1 MYDFALRIVYICNDV
16 DIYCFVEILYIYLIE
31 KLIQQDRI
39 FLKKRGKYMD
49 GVYESLAAV
58 TVVREL
64 YDTGKDIYDV
74 LSNYLK
80 LLIIN
85 EHMNDF
91 SSAEIT
97 EKINRNNSF
106 KLNESVVKTALK
118 RLNINRNHGV
128 YTVDVSFFDNEKI
141 NILDNQIKQ
150 NQLLLENLYE
160 FIQSESSEILT
171 EEKKET
177 VQKRFYNYLLNEDTS
192 DEYSLLISRYIM
204 KTSIDDKYMSIIN
217 RIKEGSLIYEG
228 ICYSTDLSNLGK
240 WTIELNI
247 YLEQEILFYIA
258 GYNGEIHKSLYQ
270 QLLDYIEEINSSNK
284 SKKKYIKLYYTQ
296 DVKEEIEAYFR
307 GAERAFEK
315 GEIINPA
322 KKPMLY
328 ILKDVK
334 TKSDILTKK
343 VQFYNLLNGR
353 GILLKEFDFYSQEN
367 QQYSRVDTDVYQYNV
382 DNIESDRGNDYIRKC
397 TDKVN
402 QIEILRQNHNVGLK
416 DIKYILL
423 TANGTILKC
432 AYSKYAYQT
441 GEVPKATILDF
452 LLNKFWF
459 ELNKGFGKG
468 VSPKTIDMVSRAR
481 MVLSLLTTNKIS
493 KAYDDIKNRY
503 ENGEVTQKEVA
514 GIISELRIHSKTPDE
529 INAENLAEDV
539 SFLNDFDINRQIEEL
554 KREELAREADQ
565 EKIAFLE
572 SELEKMKKEKI
583 TVAEQQQKRE
593 EENENRIKTLEEK
606 FNESKKE
613 NDSLN
618 QKIQSFLERDER
630 KKLIRKRVCRGSIF
644 ILCLVIIFIGFY
656 FACSLL
662 FKLDDSLS
670 GLISIILTVLLA
682 ILNPIRKLWRKFVI
696 DCDKK

>member
-1 MYDFALRIVYICNDV
+1 MFFA
-16 DIYCFVEILYIYLIE
+16 EGLYIHLFKKIY
-31 KLIQQDRI
+31 QNRM
-39 FLKKRGKYMD
+39 FLKRKGKYME

-74 LSNYLK
+74 LANYLK

-97 EKINRNNSF
+97 EKINKNNSF

-118 RLNINRNHGV
+118 RLDISRNHGV
-128 YTVDVSFFDNEKI
+128 YSVDVSFFDNKEI
-141 NILDNQIKQ
+141 NILDNQIRQ
-150 NQLLLENLYE
+150 NQLLLENLYD
-160 FIQSESSEILT
+160 FIQIESSEILT
-171 EEKKET
+171 DEKKEI
-177 VQKRFYNYLLNEDTS
+177 VQRQFYNYLLNEDTS

-204 KTSIDDKYMSIIN
+204 KTSVDDKYMSIIN

-247 YLEQEILFYIA
+247 FLEQEILFYIA
-258 GYNGEIHKSLYQ
+258 GYNGEIHKSLYH
-270 QLLDYIEEINSSNK
+270 QLLDYIEEINAGNK
-284 SKKKYIKLYYTQ
+284 NKKKYIKLYYTQ
-296 DVKEEIEAYFR
+296 DVKDEIDGYFK
-307 GAERAFEK
+307 GAERAFER

-322 KKPMLY
+322 KKPMLH

-334 TKSDILTKK
+334 TKSDIQTKK
-343 VQFYNLLNGR
+343 VKFYNLLSGR
-353 GILLKEFDFYSQEN
+353 GILLKEFDFYAEEN
-367 QQYSRVDTDVYQYNV
+367 QPYSRVDTDVYQYNTE
-382 DNIESDRGNDYIRKC
+382 NIESDRGNDYIIKC

-402 QIEILRQNHNVGLK
+402 QIEILRQNHNIGLK

-432 AYSKYAYQT
+432 AYSKYAYQPS
-441 GEVPKATILDF
+441 EVPKATILDF
-452 LLNKFWF
+452 LINKFWF

-468 VSPKTIDMVSRAR
+468 ASPKTIDMVSRAR

-514 GIISELRIHSKTPDE
+514 GIISELRTHSKTPDE
-529 INAENLAEDV
+529 INTENLADDV

-572 SELEKMKKEKI
+572 SELAKMQKEKI
-583 TVAEQQQKRE
+583 IVAEQQQKRE
-593 EENENRIKTLEEK
+593 EEHENRVKKLEEQ
-606 FNESKKE
+606 FYESKKE

-618 QKIQSFLERDER
+618 QKMQAFLDKQER
-630 KKLIRKRVCRGSIF
+630 KKLKVKRICRGIF
-644 ILCLVIIFIGFY
+644 FVLCLLIIIICFY
-656 FACSLL
+656 FACKLL
-662 FKLDDSLS
+662 FKMDNSLS
-670 GLISIILTVLLA
+670 GLISIILTIVIA
-682 ILNPIRKLWRKFVI
+682 IPTPIRTLWKKFVI
-696 DCDKK
+696 ECNKK

>member
-1 MYDFALRIVYICNDV
+1 M
-16 DIYCFVEILYIYLIE
+16 E
-31 KLIQQDRI
+31 
-39 FLKKRGKYMD
+39 

-58 TVVREL
+58 TVMREL

-74 LSNYLK
+74 LANYLK

-118 RLNINRNHGV
+118 RLNINRNHGI
-128 YTVDVSFFDNEKI
+128 YTVDISFFDNEKV

-150 NQLLLENLYE
+150 NQVLLENLYD
-160 FIQSESSEILT
+160 FIQTESSEILT
-171 EEKKET
+171 KEKKEI
-177 VQKRFYNYLLNEDTS
+177 VQKQFYSYLLNEDTS
-192 DEYSLLISRYIM
+192 DEYSLLISKYIM
-204 KTSIDDKYMSIIN
+204 KSSIDDKYMSIIN
-217 RIKEGSLIYEG
+217 RIKEGYLIYEG

-284 SKKKYIKLYYTQ
+284 SRKKYIKLYYTQ

-322 KKPMLY
+322 KKPMLH
-328 ILKDVK
+328 ILKDVR
-334 TKSDILTKK
+334 TKSDIQTKK
-343 VQFYNLLNGR
+343 VQFYNLLSGH
-353 GILLKEFDFYSQEN
+353 GILLKEFDFFTQEN
-367 QQYSRVDTDVYQYNV
+367 QEYSRVDNDVYQYNV
-382 DNIESDRGNDYIRKC
+382 KNIEADRENDYIMKC

-402 QIEILRQNHNVGLK
+402 QIEILRQNRNVGLK
-416 DIKYILL
+416 DIKHILL

-432 AYSKYAYQT
+432 AYSKYAYQS

-493 KAYDDIKNRY
+493 KAYDDIKNKY

-514 GIISELRIHSKTPDE
+514 SIISELRTHSKTPDE
-529 INAENLAEDV
+529 INNENLAEDI
-539 SFLNDFDINRQIEEL
+539 SFLNDFDINRQIEDL

-565 EKIAFLE
+565 KKIVFLE
-572 SELEKMKKEKI
+572 SQLEKMKIEKI
-583 TVAEQQQKRE
+583 TAAEQQKKRE
-593 EENENRIKTLEEK
+593 EENENRIKALEGK

-613 NDSLN
+613 NDTLN
-618 QKIQSFLERDER
+618 QKIQTLLERDEQ
-630 KKLIRKRVCRGSIF
+630 KKLFRKRIYRGFIF
-644 ILCLVIIFIGFY
+644 ILCLTVVLVCFNFGFR
-656 FACSLL
+656 LL
-662 FKLDDSLS
+662 FKLDSSLS

-682 ILNPIRKLWRKFVI
+682 LPAPIRKLWKKFVI
-696 DCDKK
+696 DCNKN

>member
-1 MYDFALRIVYICNDV
+1 
-16 DIYCFVEILYIYLIE
+16 
-31 KLIQQDRI
+31 
-39 FLKKRGKYMD
+39 
-49 GVYESLAAV
+49 
-58 TVVREL
+58 
-64 YDTGKDIYDV
+64 
-74 LSNYLK
+74 
-80 LLIIN
+80 
-85 EHMNDF
+85 
-91 SSAEIT
+91 
-97 EKINRNNSF
+97 
-106 KLNESVVKTALK
+106 
-118 RLNINRNHGV
+118 
-128 YTVDVSFFDNEKI
+128 
-141 NILDNQIKQ
+141 
-150 NQLLLENLYE
+150 
-160 FIQSESSEILT
+160 
-171 EEKKET
+171 
-177 VQKRFYNYLLNEDTS
+177 
-192 DEYSLLISRYIM
+192 
-204 KTSIDDKYMSIIN
+204 
-217 RIKEGSLIYEG
+217 
-228 ICYSTDLSNLGK
+228 
-240 WTIELNI
+240 
-247 YLEQEILFYIA
+247 
-258 GYNGEIHKSLYQ
+258 
-270 QLLDYIEEINSSNK
+270 
-284 SKKKYIKLYYTQ
+284 
-296 DVKEEIEAYFR
+296 
-307 GAERAFEK
+307 
-315 GEIINPA
+315 
-322 KKPMLY
+322 MLY

>member
-177 VQKRFYNYLLNEDTS
+177 VQKQFYNYLLNEDTS

-402 QIEILRQNHNVGLK
+402 QIEILRQNYNVGLK

>member
-177 VQKRFYNYLLNEDTS
+177 VQKQFYNYLLNEDTS

-644 ILCLVIIFIGFY
+644 TLCLVIIFIGFY

>member
-1 MYDFALRIVYICNDV
+1 
-16 DIYCFVEILYIYLIE
+16 
-31 KLIQQDRI
+31 
-39 FLKKRGKYMD
+39 MD
-49 GVYESLAAV
+49 GIYESLAAV

-74 LSNYLK
+74 LANYMK

-128 YTVDVSFFDNEKI
+128 YTVDVSFFNNEEI

-150 NQLLLENLYE
+150 NQLLLENLYD
-160 FIQSESSEILT
+160 FIQAESSEILT
-171 EEKKET
+171 EEKKEII
-177 VQKRFYNYLLNEDTS
+177 QNQFYNYLLNDDTS

-204 KTSIDDKYMSIIN
+204 KTSVDDKYMSIIN

-240 WTIELNI
+240 WSIELNI

-258 GYNGEIHKSLYQ
+258 GYNGEIHKSLYH
-270 QLLDYIEEINSSNK
+270 QLLDYIEEINASNK
-284 SKKKYIKLYYTQ
+284 NRKKYIKLYYTQ

-315 GEIINPA
+315 SEIINPA

-328 ILKDVK
+328 ILKGAK
-334 TKSDILTKK
+334 TKSDIQTKK

-353 GILLKEFDFYSQEN
+353 GILLKEFDFFTQEN
-367 QQYSRVDTDVYQYNV
+367 QQYSRIDTDVYQYNIE
-382 DNIESDRGNDYIRKC
+382 NIESDRGNDYVQKC
-397 TDKVN
+397 TDKIN

-416 DIKYILL
+416 DIKHILL

-432 AYSKYAYQT
+432 AYSKYAYQS

-452 LLNKFWF
+452 LLDKFWF

-481 MVLSLLTTNKIS
+481 MVLSMLTTNKIS

-503 ENGEVTQKEVA
+503 ENGEVSQKEVA
-514 GIISELRIHSKTPDE
+514 SIISELRIHSKTPDE
-529 INAENLAEDV
+529 INTESLAEDI

-572 SELEKMKKEKI
+572 SELVLQR
-583 TVAEQQQKRE
+583 TFDGLRP
-593 EENENRIKTLEEK
+593 L
-606 FNESKKE
+606 
-613 NDSLN
+613 
-618 QKIQSFLERDER
+618 FL
-630 KKLIRKRVCRGSIF
+630 I
-644 ILCLVIIFIGFY
+644 
-656 FACSLL
+656 
-662 FKLDDSLS
+662 
-670 GLISIILTVLLA
+670 
-682 ILNPIRKLWRKFVI
+682 
-696 DCDKK
+696 

>member
-177 VQKRFYNYLLNEDTS
+177 VQKQFYNYLLNEDTS

>member
-128 YTVDVSFFDNEKI
+128 YTVDVSFFVNEKI

-177 VQKRFYNYLLNEDTS
+177 VQKQFYNYLLNEDTS

>member
-1 MYDFALRIVYICNDV
+1 
-16 DIYCFVEILYIYLIE
+16 
-31 KLIQQDRI
+31 
-39 FLKKRGKYMD
+39 MD
-49 GVYESLAAV
+49 EVYESLAAV

-74 LSNYLK
+74 LANYLK

-85 EHMNDF
+85 ERMNDF

-106 KLNESVVKTALK
+106 KLNESVVKTSLK

-128 YTVDVSFFDNEKI
+128 YTVDVSFFDNEEVY
-141 NILDNQIKQ
+141 ILDNQIKQ
-150 NQLLLENLYE
+150 NQLLLENLYD
-160 FIQSESSEILT
+160 FIQIESSETLT
-171 EEKKET
+171 EEKKEII
-177 VQKRFYNYLLNEDTS
+177 QRQFYNYLLNEDTS
-192 DEYSLLISRYIM
+192 DEYSLLISKYIM
-204 KTSIDDKYMSIIN
+204 KTSLDDKYMSIIN

-228 ICYSTDLSNLGK
+228 ICYSTNLSNLGK

-247 YLEQEILFYIA
+247 YFEQEILFYIA
-258 GYNGEIHKSLYQ
+258 GYNGEIHKSLYR
-270 QLLDYIEEINSSNK
+270 QLLDYIEEINTNNK
-284 SKKKYIKLYYTQ
+284 GKKKYIKLYYTQ
-296 DVKEEIEAYFR
+296 DVKEEIEGYFR

-334 TKSDILTKK
+334 TKSDIQTKK
-343 VQFYNLLNGR
+343 VQFYNLLTGQ
-353 GILLKEFDFYSQEN
+353 GILLKEFDFYTQEN
-367 QQYSRVDTDVYQYNV
+367 QQYSKVDTDVYQYNIE
-382 DNIESDRGNDYIRKC
+382 NIESDRGNDYIKKC

-402 QIEILRQNHNVGLK
+402 QIEILRQNHNIGLK
-416 DIKYILL
+416 DVKHILL

-432 AYSKYAYQT
+432 AYSKYAYQF

-459 ELNKGFGKG
+459 ELNKGFGRG

-503 ENGEVTQKEVA
+503 ENGEVTPKEVA
-514 GIISELRIHSKTPDE
+514 GIISELRTHSKSPDE
-529 INAENLAEDV
+529 INTENLAEDI

-554 KREELAREADQ
+554 NREELAREADQ

-572 SELEKMKKEKI
+572 SELEKMKKEKVF
-583 TVAEQQQKRE
+583 VAEQQQKRE
-593 EENENRIKTLEEK
+593 EENENRIKILEDK

-618 QKIQSFLERDER
+618 KKIQSFLDRDDR
-630 KKLIRKRVCRGSIF
+630 KKLIRKRVCRSI
-644 ILCLVIIFIGFY
+644 ILGLSVIVVGFY
-656 FACSLL
+656 FAFKLL
-662 FKLDDSLS
+662 FKIDKSLS

-682 ILNPIRKLWRKFVI
+682 IPTPIRKLWRKFVI
-696 DCDKK
+696 DCN